1 MTHAAPCAASSTHS
15 TAIQYFALVPTPA
28 VAPLLAE
35 PEATR
40 AFAEAV
46 RPLLAGAVDYAGLF
60 PPAGLAMTP
69 VVRHYAAYRRGH
81 GAARG
86 ARALL
91 GRLVVPVARLEE
103 FEAAALDLLPTD
115 DSVAAG
121 DAPWR
126 LSALAGTDLGGDLAR
141 AAAFNARHATNTGAG
156 RAVVDA
162 VEWKADAL
170 AALAGAAALRARHLP
185 NAACYAELPAGADA
199 AAFAAA
205 AQAHGLGLKLR
216 TGGVTPDAFPA
227 PDAVLAFLAAVA
239 TGWVPAKA
247 TAGLHHA
254 LPGEHPLTDE
264 PGCARGAMY
273 GFVNVL
279 LAGAL
284 LRAGHAPA
292 AVAPLLAE
300 RDPAAF
306 SALGGAPAWRGL
318 AAPAAGGRPSTRAL
332 DGFGSCAFE
341 EPAAELRALGWWLD
355 DTT

>member
-1 MTHAAPCAASSTHS
+1 MSAVPPPATCL
-15 TAIQYFALVPTPA
+15 TAG
-28 VAPLLAE
+28 
-35 PEATR
+35 PETAGAR
-40 AFAEAV
+40 AFAAAV
-46 RPLLAGAVDYAGLF
+46 RPLLEGAIDYAGLF
-60 PPAGLAMTP
+60 PPAGLAMGP
-69 VVRHYAAYRRGH
+69 AVRHYAAYRRGH

-121 DAPWR
+121 EAPWR
-126 LSALAGTDLGGDLAR
+126 VSALAGADLGGDLAR
-141 AAAFNARHATNTGAG
+141 AAAFNARHGADTGAG

-162 VEWKADAL
+162 IEWKADAP
-170 AALAGAAALRARHLP
+170 AALAAAAALRARHLP
-185 NAACYAELPAGADA
+185 NAAFYAELPSDADA
-199 AAFAAA
+199 AAFAAEA
-205 AQAHGLGLKLR
+205 EAHGLGLKLR
-216 TGGVTPDAFPA
+216 TGGVTPDAFPTA
-227 PDAVLAFLAAVA
+227 DTVLAFLAALA
-239 TGWVPAKA
+239 ARGVPAKA

-254 LPGEHPLTDE
+254 LPGEHPLTYE
-264 PGCARGAMY
+264 PGCARGAMS
-273 GFVNVL
+273 GFVTVL

-306 SALGGAPAWRGL
+306 EALGGSPAWRGL
-318 AAPAAGGRPSTRAL
+318 AAPAPGGRPSARAL

-341 EPAAELRALGWWLD
+341 EPVAELRALGWWPG
-355 DTT
+355 DTN

>member
-1 MTHAAPCAASSTHS
+1 MRAAPAT
-15 TAIQYFALVPTPA
+15 TRLT
-28 VAPLLAE
+28 AE
-35 PEATR
+35 PDAAR
-40 AFAEAV
+40 AFGAAV
-46 RPLLAGAVDYAGLF
+46 RPLLVGAVDYAGLF
-60 PPAGLAMTP
+60 PPAGLAIGP

-86 ARALL
+86 AQALL

-126 LSALAGTDLGGDLAR
+126 VSALAGADLRDDLAR
-141 AAAFNARHATNTGAG
+141 AAAFNARHAADTGAG

-162 VEWKADAL
+162 VEWKGDAP
-170 AALAGAAALRARHLP
+170 AALEAAAALRARHLP
-185 NAACYAELPAGADA
+185 NAAFYAELPAGADA
-199 AAFAAA
+199 AAFAAE

-216 TGGVTPDAFPA
+216 TGGVTPDAFPGA
-227 PDAVLAFLAAVA
+227 DAVLAFLAAVA
-239 TGWVPAKA
+239 ARGVPAKA

-254 LPGEHPLTDE
+254 LAGEHPLTGE
-264 PGCARGAMY
+264 PDCARGAMY

-284 LRAGHAPA
+284 LRAGHMPS

-306 SALGGAPAWRGL
+306 GVSGDAPAWRNL
-318 AAPAAGGRPSTRAL
+318 AAPVAGGRSSTRAL

-341 EPAAELRALGWWLD
+341 EPAAELRALGWWQD
-355 DTT
+355 DTK